1 MTKYDDL
8 PRDEKTGAIQAEQ
21 VEFPVRYRF
30 LLPIDAGGVRGVA
43 EVEMRAPTVL
53 DLEASDREKTDTA
66 RAAALLANL
75 VELSPD
81 EVRQMG
87 TLDFS
92 RLFGVVAA
100 FL

>member
-8 PRDEKTGAIQAEQ
+8 PRDENTGAIQAEQ

-30 LLPIDAGGVRGVA
+30 LSPIDAGGVRGVA
-43 EVEMRAPTVL
+43 EVEMREPTVL
-53 DLEASDREKTDTA
+53 DLEAANREKTDTA

-87 TLDFS
+87 TRDFS

>member
-8 PRDEKTGAIQAEQ
+8 PRDERTGAIRAEQ
-21 VEFPVRYRF
+21 VEFPVRYQF
-30 LLPIDAGGVRGVA
+30 LSPIDAGGVRGVS
-43 EVEMRAPTVL
+43 EVEMREPTVH
-53 DLEASDREKTDTA
+53 DLEAANREKTDTA

-81 EVRQMG
+81 EVRRMG
-87 TLDFS
+87 TRDFS